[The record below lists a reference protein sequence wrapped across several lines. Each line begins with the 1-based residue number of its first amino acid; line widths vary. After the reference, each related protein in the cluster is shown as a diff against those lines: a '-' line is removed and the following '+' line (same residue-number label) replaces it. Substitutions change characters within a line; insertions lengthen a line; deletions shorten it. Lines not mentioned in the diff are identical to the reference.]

1 MGLVTPGIGLIFWM
15 TLVFLVLLFLLK
27 KFAWGPIMSSIK
39 EREMSISTSLAM
51 AKQTQ
56 EEMKKLQAD
65 NEKLLKEAR
74 VERDAI
80 LTEANKLKD
89 NIINEAKS
97 KAQVEANR
105 IVESALENIENE
117 KRAAL
122 TEIKTQVA
130 ELSIEIA
137 EKVLGAELSD
147 KKKQGDLVQAQ
158 LEQLNFN

>member
-97 KAQVEANR
+97 KAQVEADR

>member
-15 TLVFLVLLFLLK
+15 TLVFILLLILLK

-39 EREMSISTSLAM
+39 EREQNISNSLAM

-56 EEMKKLQAD
+56 EEMKQLQSD
-65 NEKLLKEAR
+65 NEKLLKQAR
-74 VERDAI
+74 IERDVI

-89 NIINEAKS
+89 NIINEAKT
-97 KAQVEANR
+97 KAQVEADR

-122 TEIKTQVA
+122 TEIKSQVA

-147 KKKQGDLVQAQ
+147 KKKQGELVQAQ
-158 LEQLNFN
+158 LKQLNFN

>member
-15 TLVFLVLLFLLK
+15 TLVFLTLLFLLK
-27 KFAWGPIMSSIK
+27 KFAWGPIMTSIK

-56 EEMKKLQAD
+56 EEMKQLQAD

-80 LTEANKLKD
+80 LSEANKLKD

-97 KAQVEANR
+97 KAQVEADR

>member
-56 EEMKKLQAD
+56 EEMRQLQAD
-65 NEKLLKEAR
+65 NEKLLKQAR
-74 VERDAI
+74 IERDAI
-80 LTEANKLKD
+80 LSEANKLKD

-97 KAQVEANR
+97 KAQVEADR

-158 LEQLNFN
+158 LDQLNFN

>member
-15 TLVFLVLLFLLK
+15 TLVFLILLFLLK

-56 EEMKKLQAD
+56 EEMKQLQAD

-74 VERDAI
+74 IERDAI
-80 LTEANKLKD
+80 LSDANKIKD

-97 KAQVEANR
+97 KAKVEADR

-158 LEQLNFN
+158 LDQLNFN

>member
-15 TLVFLVLLFLLK
+15 TLVFLLLLILLK
-27 KFAWGPIMSSIK
+27 KFAWGPILSSIK
-39 EREMSISTSLAM
+39 EREQSISTSLAM

-56 EEMKKLQAD
+56 EEMKRLQAD

-74 VERDAI
+74 GERDAI
-80 LTEANKLKD
+80 LREANKLKD
-89 NIINEAKS
+89 SIINEAKG
-97 KAQVEANR
+97 KAQTEADR
-105 IVESALENIENE
+105 IVESARENIESE

-137 EKVLGAELSD
+137 EKVLVAELSD
-147 KKKQGDLVQAQ
+147 KKKQSNLVQAQ
-158 LEQLNFN
+158 LDQLNFN

>member
-15 TLVFLVLLFLLK
+15 TLVFLTLLFLLK
-27 KFAWGPIMSSIK
+27 KFAWGPIMTSIK

-56 EEMKKLQAD
+56 EEMKRLQAD

-74 VERDAI
+74 IERDAI
-80 LTEANKLKD
+80 LSEANKIKD

-97 KAQVEANR
+97 KAQVEADR